1 MCFKSLLPCMSY
13 FRRIVVDMIRTN
25 NISCSKLLIFYFSMK
40 SAIKICIGLFLPLC
54 LLTIFCLKPV
64 EAQPVL
70 MTTNNNSTND
80 QSSIDSKN
88 IDDLL
93 GPDTNFPFDPA
104 NHRDGSNP
112 IKRIGKIS
120 DDNL

>member
-1 MCFKSLLPCMSY
+1 
-13 FRRIVVDMIRTN
+13 
-25 NISCSKLLIFYFSMK
+25 MK
-40 SAIKICIGLFLPLC
+40 SVIKTWFGLLLSLFLVIIVYLQS
-54 LLTIFCLKPV
+54 V

-70 MTTNNNSTND
+70 MTTDVDIEND
-80 QSSIDSKN
+80 QGSMDTKS

-93 GPDTNFPFDPA
+93 GPDTDFPFDPA

>member
-1 MCFKSLLPCMSY
+1 
-13 FRRIVVDMIRTN
+13 
-25 NISCSKLLIFYFSMK
+25 MK
-40 SAIKICIGLFLPLC
+40 SVIKPWFGLLLSLFFVISMC
-54 LLTIFCLKPV
+54 LQSV
-64 EAQPVL
+64 EAQPLL
-70 MTTNNNSTND
+70 MTTDIEND
-80 QSSIDSKN
+80 QSSMDSKN

-120 DDNL
+120 EDNL

>member
-1 MCFKSLLPCMSY
+1 
-13 FRRIVVDMIRTN
+13 
-25 NISCSKLLIFYFSMK
+25 MK
-40 SAIKICIGLFLPLC
+40 SVIKTWFGLFLSLFLIISVC
-54 LLTIFCLKPV
+54 FQSV
-64 EAQPVL
+64 EAHPLL
-70 MTTNNNSTND
+70 MTMDVDIEND
-80 QSSIDSKN
+80 QSSMDSKS

>member
-1 MCFKSLLPCMSY
+1 
-13 FRRIVVDMIRTN
+13 
-25 NISCSKLLIFYFSMK
+25 MK
-40 SAIKICIGLFLPLC
+40 SVIKIWFGLFLSLF
-54 LLTIFCLKPV
+54 LVISFCFQSV
-64 EAQPVL
+64 ESQPVL
-70 MTTNNNSTND
+70 ITND
-80 QSSIDSKN
+80 VDIENDEGSMDSKS

-120 DDNL
+120 EDNL

>member
-1 MCFKSLLPCMSY
+1 
-13 FRRIVVDMIRTN
+13 
-25 NISCSKLLIFYFSMK
+25 MK
-40 SAIKICIGLFLPLC
+40 SVIKTLFGLILSLFLVIC
-54 LLTIFCLKPV
+54 FCFQSV
-64 EAQPVL
+64 ESQPIL
-70 MTTNNNSTND
+70 ITTDIEND
-80 QSSIDSKN
+80 QGSMDTKS

-120 DDNL
+120 EDNL

>member
-1 MCFKSLLPCMSY
+1 MISD
-13 FRRIVVDMIRTN
+13 VDI
-25 NISCSKLLIFYFSMK
+25 
-40 SAIKICIGLFLPLC
+40 
-54 LLTIFCLKPV
+54 
-64 EAQPVL
+64 E
-70 MTTNNNSTND
+70 ND
-80 QSSIDSKN
+80 QGSMNTKS

-104 NHRDGSNP
+104 NHRDVSNP

>member
-1 MCFKSLLPCMSY
+1 MKSVKKICFGLLLSLFLVITLCFK
-13 FRRIVVDMIRTN
+13 T
-25 NISCSKLLIFYFSMK
+25 
-40 SAIKICIGLFLPLC
+40 
-54 LLTIFCLKPV
+54 V
-64 EAQPVL
+64 EAQPFLL
-70 MTTNNNSTND
+70 MTTIDIEND
-80 QSSIDSKN
+80 QGSMDSKS

>member
-1 MCFKSLLPCMSY
+1 
-13 FRRIVVDMIRTN
+13 
-25 NISCSKLLIFYFSMK
+25 MK
-40 SAIKICIGLFLPLC
+40 SVIKTWFGLFLSLF
-54 LLTIFCLKPV
+54 LVISFCFQSV

-70 MTTNNNSTND
+70 ITMDVDIEND
-80 QSSIDSKN
+80 EGSMDSKS

-120 DDNL
+120 EDNL

>member
-1 MCFKSLLPCMSY
+1 
-13 FRRIVVDMIRTN
+13 
-25 NISCSKLLIFYFSMK
+25 MK
-40 SAIKICIGLFLPLC
+40 SVIKTCFGLFLSLF
-54 LLTIFCLKPV
+54 LVVSFCFQSV
-64 EAQPVL
+64 ESQPIL
-70 MTTNNNSTND
+70 MTTDVDIEND
-80 QSSIDSKN
+80 QGSMDSKS

>member
-1 MCFKSLLPCMSY
+1 
-13 FRRIVVDMIRTN
+13 
-25 NISCSKLLIFYFSMK
+25 MK
-40 SAIKICIGLFLPLC
+40 SVIKTWFGLFLSLFLVIC
-54 LLTIFCLKPV
+54 ICFQLV

-70 MTTNNNSTND
+70 MTADVDIEND
-80 QSSIDSKN
+80 QGSMDSKS

-112 IKRIGKIS
+112 IKRIGKIRE
-120 DDNL
+120 DNL

>member
-1 MCFKSLLPCMSY
+1 
-13 FRRIVVDMIRTN
+13 
-25 NISCSKLLIFYFSMK
+25 MK
-40 SAIKICIGLFLPLC
+40 SVIKTWFGLLLSLFLVISGC
-54 LLTIFCLKPV
+54 FQTV

-70 MTTNNNSTND
+70 MTTDVDIEND
-80 QSSIDSKN
+80 QGSIDSKS
-88 IDDLL
+88 IDDFL

>member
-1 MCFKSLLPCMSY
+1 MKS
-13 FRRIVVDMIRTN
+13 VIRTWFR
-25 NISCSKLLIFYFSMK
+25 LLIS
-40 SAIKICIGLFLPLC
+40 LFLFIC
-54 LLTIFCLKPV
+54 FCFQSVK
-64 EAQPVL
+64 AQSVL
-70 MTTNNNSTND
+70 ITTSVDTEND
-80 QSSIDSKN
+80 QRSIDSKS

-120 DDNL
+120 DENL

>member
-1 MCFKSLLPCMSY
+1 
-13 FRRIVVDMIRTN
+13 
-25 NISCSKLLIFYFSMK
+25 MK
-40 SAIKICIGLFLPLC
+40 SVIKTWFGLLFSVFLVISICFHS
-54 LLTIFCLKPV
+54 V
-64 EAQPVL
+64 EAKPVL
-70 MTTNNNSTND
+70 MTMDVDIENE
-80 QSSIDSKN
+80 QSSMDSKS

-120 DDNL
+120 DENL

>member
-1 MCFKSLLPCMSY
+1 
-13 FRRIVVDMIRTN
+13 
-25 NISCSKLLIFYFSMK
+25 MK
-40 SAIKICIGLFLPLC
+40 SVIKTWFGLLLSLFLVISIC
-54 LLTIFCLKPV
+54 FQPV
-64 EAQPVL
+64 KAQLVL
-70 MTTNNNSTND
+70 MTMDVDIENH
-80 QSSIDSKN
+80 QSSMDSKS

>member
-1 MCFKSLLPCMSY
+1 
-13 FRRIVVDMIRTN
+13 
-25 NISCSKLLIFYFSMK
+25 MK
-40 SAIKICIGLFLPLC
+40 SVIKTCFGLFLSLF
-54 LLTIFCLKPV
+54 LLISFCFQSV
-64 EAQPVL
+64 EAQTVL
-70 MTTNNNSTND
+70 MTMDVDIEND
-80 QSSIDSKN
+80 QGSMNTKS

>member
-1 MCFKSLLPCMSY
+1 
-13 FRRIVVDMIRTN
+13 
-25 NISCSKLLIFYFSMK
+25 MK
-40 SAIKICIGLFLPLC
+40 SAIKSWFGLLLSIFLVISVC
-54 LLTIFCLKPV
+54 FQSV
-64 EAQPVL
+64 EAQPLLITMDVDIE
-70 MTTNNNSTND
+70 ND
-80 QSSIDSKN
+80 QSSMDSKS

-120 DDNL
+120 EDNL

>member
-1 MCFKSLLPCMSY
+1 
-13 FRRIVVDMIRTN
+13 
-25 NISCSKLLIFYFSMK
+25 MK
-40 SAIKICIGLFLPLC
+40 SAIKTWFGLLLSLFLVIIIC
-54 LLTIFCLKPV
+54 FQSV
-64 EAQPVL
+64 EAQPVF
-70 MTTNNNSTND
+70 MTSDVDIEND
-80 QSSIDSKN
+80 QSSMDSKS

>member
-1 MCFKSLLPCMSY
+1 
-13 FRRIVVDMIRTN
+13 
-25 NISCSKLLIFYFSMK
+25 MK
-40 SAIKICIGLFLPLC
+40 SVTKTLFGLLLSLFLVISVC
-54 LLTIFCLKPV
+54 FQSI
-64 EAQPVL
+64 EAQAVL
-70 MTTNNNSTND
+70 MTTDVDVENE
-80 QSSIDSKN
+80 QSSMDSKS

-93 GPDTNFPFDPA
+93 GPDINFPFDPA

>member
-1 MCFKSLLPCMSY
+1 
-13 FRRIVVDMIRTN
+13 
-25 NISCSKLLIFYFSMK
+25 MK
-40 SAIKICIGLFLPLC
+40 SVIKTCFGLFLSLF
-54 LLTIFCLKPV
+54 LVVSFFFQSV
-64 EAQPVL
+64 EAHPML
-70 MTTNNNSTND
+70 MTMDVDIEND
-80 QSSIDSKN
+80 QGSMDSKS

-120 DDNL
+120 EDNL

>member
-1 MCFKSLLPCMSY
+1 
-13 FRRIVVDMIRTN
+13 
-25 NISCSKLLIFYFSMK
+25 MK
-40 SAIKICIGLFLPLC
+40 SIIKTWFGLLLSLFLVIC
-54 LLTIFCLKPV
+54 VCFQSV
-64 EAQPVL
+64 DAQPVL
-70 MTTNNNSTND
+70 ITTDVDIEND
-80 QSSIDSKN
+80 EGSMDLKS

-93 GPDTNFPFDPA
+93 GADTNFPFDPA

>member
-1 MCFKSLLPCMSY
+1 
-13 FRRIVVDMIRTN
+13 
-25 NISCSKLLIFYFSMK
+25 MK
-40 SAIKICIGLFLPLC
+40 SVIKIWFGLLFSLFLVISIC
-54 LLTIFCLKPV
+54 FQSV

-70 MTTNNNSTND
+70 MAMDADIEND
-80 QSSIDSKN
+80 QSSMDSKS

-120 DDNL
+120 EDNL

>member
-1 MCFKSLLPCMSY
+1 
-13 FRRIVVDMIRTN
+13 
-25 NISCSKLLIFYFSMK
+25 MK
-40 SAIKICIGLFLPLC
+40 SVIKTCFGLFLSLFLVISVC
-54 LLTIFCLKPV
+54 LQSL
-64 EAQPVL
+64 EAQPLV
-70 MTTNNNSTND
+70 MTTDVVIEND
-80 QSSIDSKN
+80 QGSMDTKS

>member
-1 MCFKSLLPCMSY
+1 
-13 FRRIVVDMIRTN
+13 
-25 NISCSKLLIFYFSMK
+25 MK
-40 SAIKICIGLFLPLC
+40 SVIKTWFGLLFSLFLVISIC
-54 LLTIFCLKPV
+54 FQSV

-70 MTTNNNSTND
+70 MTMDVDIEND
-80 QSSIDSKN
+80 HSLMDSKS

>member
-1 MCFKSLLPCMSY
+1 MKTWFRLLLSIFLVISVCFQS
-13 FRRIVVDMIRTN
+13 
-25 NISCSKLLIFYFSMK
+25 
-40 SAIKICIGLFLPLC
+40 
-54 LLTIFCLKPV
+54 V
-64 EAQPVL
+64 EAQPLLITMAVDIE
-70 MTTNNNSTND
+70 ND
-80 QSSIDSKN
+80 QSSMDSKS

-120 DDNL
+120 DENL

>member
-1 MCFKSLLPCMSY
+1 
-13 FRRIVVDMIRTN
+13 
-25 NISCSKLLIFYFSMK
+25 MK
-40 SAIKICIGLFLPLC
+40 SVIKTCFGLFLSLF
-54 LLTIFCLKPV
+54 LVVSFWSQSV

-70 MTTNNNSTND
+70 MTTDVDIENNQGSMDTK
-80 QSSIDSKN
+80 SIE
-88 IDDLL
+88 DLL

>member
-1 MCFKSLLPCMSY
+1 
-13 FRRIVVDMIRTN
+13 
-25 NISCSKLLIFYFSMK
+25 MK
-40 SAIKICIGLFLPLC
+40 SVMRTCFGLFFSLFLFIC
-54 LLTIFCLKPV
+54 FCFQSV
-64 EAQPVL
+64 EAQPIS
-70 MTTNNNSTND
+70 MITDDDIKND
-80 QSSIDSKN
+80 QGSIDSKS

-120 DDNL
+120 EDNL

>member
-1 MCFKSLLPCMSY
+1 
-13 FRRIVVDMIRTN
+13 
-25 NISCSKLLIFYFSMK
+25 MK
-40 SAIKICIGLFLPLC
+40 SVVRTWFGFFLSLFLVISVC
-54 LLTIFCLKPV
+54 FQCV
-64 EAQPVL
+64 EAQPVI
-70 MTTNNNSTND
+70 MTTDFGIEND
-80 QSSIDSKN
+80 QGSMDSKS

>member
-1 MCFKSLLPCMSY
+1 
-13 FRRIVVDMIRTN
+13 
-25 NISCSKLLIFYFSMK
+25 MK
-40 SAIKICIGLFLPLC
+40 SVIKTCFGLFLSLF
-54 LLTIFCLKPV
+54 LVVIFCFQSV

-70 MTTNNNSTND
+70 MTSGVDSEND
-80 QSSIDSKN
+80 QGSMDTKS

>member
-1 MCFKSLLPCMSY
+1 MKRVIESCF
-13 FRRIVVDMIRTN
+13 
-25 NISCSKLLIFYFSMK
+25 
-40 SAIKICIGLFLPLC
+40 GLFFSLFIVFFVC
-54 LLTIFCLKPV
+54 LRYVDAVPALISV
-64 EAQPVL
+64 DVDIE
-70 MTTNNNSTND
+70 ND
-80 QSSIDSKN
+80 QGSIDSKS

>member
-1 MCFKSLLPCMSY
+1 
-13 FRRIVVDMIRTN
+13 
-25 NISCSKLLIFYFSMK
+25 MK
-40 SAIKICIGLFLPLC
+40 SVIKTWFGLFISLFLVISIC
-54 LLTIFCLKPV
+54 FQSV

-70 MTTNNNSTND
+70 MTMDVDIEND
-80 QSSIDSKN
+80 QSLMDSKS

>member
-1 MCFKSLLPCMSY
+1 
-13 FRRIVVDMIRTN
+13 
-25 NISCSKLLIFYFSMK
+25 MK
-40 SAIKICIGLFLPLC
+40 SVIKTCFGLFLSLF
-54 LLTIFCLKPV
+54 LVVSFCFQSV

-70 MTTNNNSTND
+70 ITVAVDIEND
-80 QSSIDSKN
+80 EGSMDSKT

-112 IKRIGKIS
+112 IKRIVKIS

>member
-1 MCFKSLLPCMSY
+1 MNIVIKTCF
-13 FRRIVVDMIRTN
+13 
-25 NISCSKLLIFYFSMK
+25 
-40 SAIKICIGLFLPLC
+40 GLFFSLFLA
-54 LLTIFCLKPV
+54 ISFCFQAV
-64 EAQPVL
+64 EAQQVL
-70 MTTNNNSTND
+70 ISTDVDIKNGQD
-80 QSSIDSKN
+80 SMDSKS

>member
-1 MCFKSLLPCMSY
+1 
-13 FRRIVVDMIRTN
+13 
-25 NISCSKLLIFYFSMK
+25 MK
-40 SAIKICIGLFLPLC
+40 SVIKTWFGLFLSLFLIISVC
-54 LLTIFCLKPV
+54 SQSV

-70 MTTNNNSTND
+70 MISDVDNETAKGSM
-80 QSSIDSKN
+80 DSKS

-120 DDNL
+120 DENL

>member
-1 MCFKSLLPCMSY
+1 
-13 FRRIVVDMIRTN
+13 
-25 NISCSKLLIFYFSMK
+25 MK
-40 SAIKICIGLFLPLC
+40 SAIKSWFGLLLSIFLVISVC
-54 LLTIFCLKPV
+54 FQSV
-64 EAQPVL
+64 EAQPLLITMAVDIE
-70 MTTNNNSTND
+70 ND
-80 QSSIDSKN
+80 QSSMDSKS

>member
-1 MCFKSLLPCMSY
+1 
-13 FRRIVVDMIRTN
+13 
-25 NISCSKLLIFYFSMK
+25 MK
-40 SAIKICIGLFLPLC
+40 SVIKIWLGFLFSIF
-54 LLTIFCLKPV
+54 LLFCFCFQLV
-64 EAQPVL
+64 EAQSVL
-70 MTTNNNSTND
+70 KITDVDIDYD
-80 QSSIDSKN
+80 QSSMDSKS

-93 GPDTNFPFDPA
+93 GPDTIFPFDPA